1 MSLATGAALPEVSVL
16 VPAKDEAENLPEFV
30 RQAREALLPLPYA
43 CEIVVIDDGSRDGT
57 AETLRELATKHP
69 FVRAVTHRSQRGIA
83 DALASGA
90 DAARGR
96 ILVFY
101 PADLQYRPADIPGLV
116 QPILDDTADV
126 VTGIKQGHYEK
137 RFVSWV
143 YNGLCRWLFGVRV
156 TDLNSVKA
164 YRREVMD
171 GLTTR
176 PDWHRFMVVI
186 AAAEGFRL
194 AEHPVP
200 LQPRRAGKS
209 KFGIGRIPV
218 GVLDLVSVWFQL
230 RFGRKPMLFF
240 GVSGAVLIFFGVLV
254 GVYALIERYVYQQ
267 GNRAFLYLVLLL
279 VLAGLMLFGF
289 GFVGEM
295 VAGMREEVRGLEREV
310 DHLRLGA
317 GDDGARPIAAESQAR
332 YTDPAS
338 GSRSHPS

>member
-1 MSLATGAALPEVSVL
+1 VSLATGASLPDVSVL

-30 RQAREALLPLPYA
+30 RQAREALLGVPYV

-57 AETLRELATKHP
+57 ADVLRELAGKHA
-69 FVRAVTHRSQRGIA
+69 FLRVVTHRSQRGIA

-101 PADLQYRPADIPGLV
+101 PADLQYRPSDIPTLV
-116 QPILDDTADV
+116 QPILDDAADV
-126 VTGIKQGHYEK
+126 VTGTKQGHYEK

-164 YRREVMD
+164 FRREVMD
-171 GLTTR
+171 DLTTR
-176 PDWHRFMVVI
+176 PDWHRFMVVM

-194 AEHPVP
+194 AERPVP
-200 LQPRRAGKS
+200 LSPRRAGKS
-209 KFGIGRIPV
+209 KFGLGRIPV

-240 GVSGAVLIFFGVLV
+240 GLSGAVLILLGAVV
-254 GVYALIERYVYQQ
+254 GVYALIQRYAFQQ

-295 VAGMREEVRGLEREV
+295 VAGMREEVRALRGEV
-310 DHLRLGA
+310 DRARERGA
-317 GDDGARPIAAESQAR
+317 SDS
-332 YTDPAS
+332 
-338 GSRSHPS
+338 

>member
-1 MSLATGAALPEVSVL
+1 VSLATAAAAPEVSVL
-16 VPAKDEAENLPEFV
+16 VPAKDEAENLAEFV

-57 AETLRELATKHP
+57 AEALRDLAGKHP
-69 FVRAVTHRSQRGIA
+69 FVRVVTHRSQRGIA
-83 DALASGA
+83 DALKSGS
-90 DAARGR
+90 DVARGR

-101 PADLQYRPADIPGLV
+101 PADLQYSPADIPALV
-116 QPILDDTADV
+116 APIHADEADI
-126 VTGIKQGHYEK
+126 VTGTKQGTYEK

-143 YNGLCRWLFGVRV
+143 YNRLCRWLFGVGV

-171 GLTTR
+171 GLPTR

-186 AAAEGFRL
+186 AAAEGFRV
-194 AEHPVP
+194 AQRAVP
-200 LQPRRAGKS
+200 LYPRRAGRS

-218 GVLDLVSVWFQL
+218 GVLDLLSVWFQL

-240 GVSGAVLIFFGVLV
+240 GVTGAVLCLSGFLV
-254 GVYALIERYVYQQ
+254 GVYALIERYALQQ

-279 VLAGLMLFGF
+279 VLAGLILFGF

-295 VAGMREEVRGLEREV
+295 LAGLREEVRVAQREV
-310 DHLRLGA
+310 EHLKDRTT
-317 GDDGARPIAAESQAR
+317 S
-332 YTDPAS
+332 
-338 GSRSHPS
+338 